1 MESLIFWLPII
12 AGILLGG
19 IAGNAWYAGDKI
31 LSLWLAFA
39 GLICLLLVAT
49 IQIHQ
54 YLSKT
59 ENSKPI
65 SETEALVNATNKATD
80 FAQRPWVQVKSFS
93 VDFLKIE
100 NENTNIGVTLFLENV
115 GKSPATGIELFT
127 EFHVMTNAVFQEL
140 SQKQKAVC
148 ERSGHTHPERKNG
161 MSLFPNEIAPLQFS
175 QPVPSREVFQ
185 TGPGFE
191 HGVSFILY
199 GCIDY
204 LYSPSE
210 SHGQTGIV
218 YFISRNGPNGLSY
231 LIIPKLGIIG
241 ATDLIVSKGIVGN
254 YAK

>member
-1 MESLIFWLPII
+1 MELLIFWLPII

-19 IAGNAWYAGDKI
+19 IAGSAWYAGDKI

-59 ENSKPI
+59 KNLKPI
-65 SETEALVNATNKATD
+65 SDTEALINATTKAAELD
-80 FAQRPWVQVKSFS
+80 QRPWVQVESFKI
-93 VDFLKIE
+93 DFLKIE
-100 NENTNIGVTLFLENV
+100 NENTNIGATFFLKNV

-140 SQKQKAVC
+140 SQRQKAVC
-148 ERSGHTHPERKNG
+148 ERGGRTYPERKNG
-161 MSLFPNEIAPLQFS
+161 MSLFPGEVATLQFS
-175 QPVPSREVFQ
+175 QPVPTHEVFQ
-185 TGPGFE
+185 KGPDFE
-191 HGVSFILY
+191 HGVSFVLY

-204 LYSPSE
+204 LYSSSE
-210 SHGQTGIV
+210 SHGQTGIT
-218 YFISRNGPNGLSY
+218 YLILRPGPNGVGYS
-231 LIIPKLGIIG
+231 IVPKIG
-241 ATDLIVSKGIVGN
+241 TIGPHDLMLVKHVAGN